1 MKAHEYMYTIRENF
15 DEYAIQLHQDGS
27 NIIFD
32 FPNPYGGEGVSV
44 CFYKEQFTLY
54 FGRYHAHFC
63 YDDEEFAELQNVLN
77 GIFQCKYVVLYCMS
91 GKHTLRCV
99 MGELSDI
106 PGDLSTLAEALS
118 LGNQTDDLSNLMIEI
133 QCWNPAENRII
144 K

>member
-15 DEYAIQLHQDGS
+15 DNYAIQLHQDGS
-27 NIIFD
+27 NIFFD
-32 FPNPYGGEGVSV
+32 FPNPYGGEIVTV
-44 CFYKEQFTLY
+44 CFDKEQFTLY

-77 GIFQCKYVVLYCMS
+77 GIFQCKYAVLHCMDGERS
-91 GKHTLRCV
+91 LRCV

-106 PGDLSTLAEALS
+106 QGNLSTLAKMLKLEDL
-118 LGNQTDDLSNLMIEI
+118 TDDLSNLSIEI